1 MDKKFEPCSEADL
14 INRAIEV
21 IRAKSSTVN
30 TLCPF
35 PVTINFH
42 PDRMTKEGKPILSA
56 MAKDG
61 VLKSQFQTGTSNGGL
76 TAFHGGDRW
85 KWEQRVFEGVYD
97 QSSDHL
103 RPKYG
108 ALQFIE
114 SVAGGAPRFGS
125 SYFRLNPHVL
135 ERTTFCYPDSFYEP
149 ENFATA
155 EQVSALIALA
165 EGDIP
170 DELDRYVEAHIHGEI
185 RIDRDVDAL
194 VLDPIY
200 QGTNIEKL
208 ANELPCKIE
217 WHEGYRAEVDVFSAF
232 PEYRGEEFIELARQI
247 AVNNLIT
254 PDVLSHAIYQQGF
267 DEQNVKKVW
276 HYLARFGY
284 GESGSV

>member
-1 MDKKFEPCSEADL
+1 M
-14 INRAIEV
+14 
-21 IRAKSSTVN
+21 
-30 TLCPF
+30 
-35 PVTINFH
+35 
-42 PDRMTKEGKPILSA
+42 
-56 MAKDG
+56 
-61 VLKSQFQTGTSNGGL
+61 
-76 TAFHGGDRW
+76 
-85 KWEQRVFEGVYD
+85 
-97 QSSDHL
+97 
-103 RPKYG
+103 
-108 ALQFIE
+108 
-114 SVAGGAPRFGS
+114 
-125 SYFRLNPHVL
+125 

-149 ENFATA
+149 EDFATA

-217 WHEGYRAEVDVFSAF
+217 CHEGYRAEVDVFSAF

-284 GESGSV
+284 GVSGSI